1 MDKGETEMTN
11 IITPDFGKPS
21 EEKELQVWVCDCG
34 NSTFSLFN
42 DARVQCAHCGNIIC
56 DTCADEEGWRRVLP
70 TSPATAAEDNNNTIR
85 IMNVGDVELARAR
98 VWRQLD
104 EWRRDGKLEFVYGGH
119 VDGGTRSWVNIDN
132 EKDREHLLEQLRSF
146 QKYVEGLK
154 FPEEDAPELDLGG

>member
-1 MDKGETEMTN
+1 MTN
-11 IITPDFGKPS
+11 VIKPDFGKP
-21 EEKELQVWVCDCG
+21 EEKELQVWVCGVCD
-34 NSTFSLFN
+34 NSTFTLFN
-42 DARVQCAHCGNIIC
+42 DARVQCAYCETIIC
-56 DTCADEEGWRRVLP
+56 DECTDREGWRRCLP
-70 TSPATAAEDNNNTIR
+70 ESPERAAEDNHGTMR

-104 EWRRDGKLEFVYGGH
+104 EWRKDGVLEFVHGGH

-154 FPEEDAPELDLGG
+154 FPEEDAPELDLK